1 MRNASPSHP
10 RLPIGSEFSPVY
22 IPVVKETSPSP
33 FSNRGI
39 PCGKWRIESPLP
51 YPLESHTPHLN
62 PDTYPYKYRISASKR
77 PFHSVTYSREKPSF
91 ARTRGR
97 SCGARLNAAEMEGD
111 ATGADGGGGG
121 GSGERS
127 SFVIGLIENRAKEVS
142 HALKPLRIFP
152 VARSIR
158 ADFVNFS
165 SDPVILR
172 PASSVFVIRVR
183 VEALQLCELLFRRI
197 ACFDW
202 FANAVASLNCLL

>member
-1 MRNASPSHP
+1 
-10 RLPIGSEFSPVY
+10 
-22 IPVVKETSPSP
+22 
-33 FSNRGI
+33 
-39 PCGKWRIESPLP
+39 
-51 YPLESHTPHLN
+51 
-62 PDTYPYKYRISASKR
+62 
-77 PFHSVTYSREKPSF
+77 
-91 ARTRGR
+91 
-97 SCGARLNAAEMEGD
+97 MEGD

-172 PASSVFVIRVR
+172 PASSLFVIRVR
-183 VEALQLCELLFRRI
+183 VEAFQLCELLLRRI